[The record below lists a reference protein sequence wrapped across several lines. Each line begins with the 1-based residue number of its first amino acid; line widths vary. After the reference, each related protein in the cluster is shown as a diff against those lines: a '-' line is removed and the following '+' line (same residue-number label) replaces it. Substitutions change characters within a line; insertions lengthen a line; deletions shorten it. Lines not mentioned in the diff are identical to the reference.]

1 MALGVVTVFRLL
13 LFFLFYIALFH
24 GFEFERADG
33 DDFKVGAALGAGD
46 EFTLFDIVFVKI
58 ELGIA
63 FRAKHRKTSLA
74 D

>member
-24 GFEFERADG
+24 GFEFERTDG
-33 DDFKVGAALGAGD
+33 DDFKVGAAFGAGD

-58 ELGIA
+58 EFGIA
-63 FRAKHRKTSLA
+63 FRAKHLKTSVT